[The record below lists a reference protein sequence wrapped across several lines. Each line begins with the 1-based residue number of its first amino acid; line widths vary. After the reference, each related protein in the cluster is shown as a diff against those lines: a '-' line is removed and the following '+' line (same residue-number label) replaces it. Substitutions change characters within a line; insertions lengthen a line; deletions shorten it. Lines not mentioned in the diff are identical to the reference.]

1 MCQERL
7 TARMIFSH
15 MTLVKLIAKP
25 NTWFKE
31 GTEVFNYD
39 EYGVRFTLDEYKK
52 WEESGTILARGLR
65 VCEDASELRPLGE
78 EYIDGEYCDI
88 DEFEV
93 ELISVPT

>member
-1 MCQERL
+1 
-7 TARMIFSH
+7 

-31 GTEVFNYD
+31 GTEVYNYD

-52 WEESGTILARGLR
+52 QEESGTILARGLR

-93 ELISVPT
+93 EFLVYDNR